1 MEVGML
7 YSLSGSRSSEV
18 IRVYLV
24 YGNGNQ
30 INPLIY
36 DILSM
41 FKEDIFLKKKGCV
54 NFCFCHKLYKKMKIQ
69 IGGV

>member
-7 YSLSGSRSSEV
+7 DSLSGSRSSEV

-41 FKEDIFLKKKGCV
+41 FKEDIFFKK
-54 NFCFCHKLYKKMKIQ
+54 
-69 IGGV
+69 

>member
-36 DILSM
+36 DHILSM
-41 FKEDIFLKKKGCV
+41 FKEDIF
-54 NFCFCHKLYKKMKIQ
+54 F
-69 IGGV
+69 